1 MKSGVGKRVWGKL
14 RVKACGIDKL
24 LMRKWSKL
32 SDKLN
37 VNGNRSIEWVNVY
50 KKLWGKIE
58 RLVGGLWSKYMLRKI
73 WR

>member
-37 VNGNRSIEWVNVY
+37 VNGNRSIDWVNVY
-50 KKLWGKIE
+50 KKL
-58 RLVGGLWSKYMLRKI
+58 
-73 WR
+73 